1 MPVEPYTSVMK
12 SHFKKLES
20 AGGEVKNILIHGR
33 KAKESQDAA
42 DIQLFLSMYAAL
54 DRYYVKYETSW
65 EKLVDEFEDQDRA
78 NEFPNDAYVE
88 RQALKGSAATV
99 ISHLKVDHNNYELAY
114 RALVETYD
122 NQRLLANA
130 YLHQVLSFKPPN
142 APATVLMKSLIQMLW
157 KAKVGWDDPIPSD
170 IQKLWQTILDELPTL
185 SNIRI
190 PRLSGVVPI
199 SGPQELQ
206 FERSWSKNLLEND
219 EDCKNAYCAC
229 AKRRRSPF
237 LPS

>member
-1 MPVEPYTSVMK
+1 
-12 SHFKKLES
+12 
-20 AGGEVKNILIHGR
+20 
-33 KAKESQDAA
+33 
-42 DIQLFLSMYAAL
+42 MYAAL

-130 YLHQVLSFKPPN
+130 YLHQVLSFKPLNGQRQKATKNTQPSTSQQPN
-142 APATVLMKSLIQMLW
+142 AGYSSFCTMADNPA
-157 KAKVGWDDPIPSD
+157 IPVRP
-170 IQKLWQTILDELPTL
+170 E
-185 SNIRI
+185 
-190 PRLSGVVPI
+190 
-199 SGPQELQ
+199 SGPPILLGTLLADFMDARGQYVSLRGLLDSGSQHSYISLKGLRKLGLSYRPSARKICGIGETEYTGAKAVNQ
-206 FERSWSKNLLEND
+206 IGNSDENLNDKLTKFWEMEEIPEENH
-219 EDCKNAYCAC
+219 
-229 AKRRRSPF
+229 
-237 LPS
+237 